1 MKNNIPS
8 KWVGYVKNTIAEIAP
23 HFTMKRQLDDYFDK
37 YYNKLINRTALLQ
50 DDNYLMARK
59 ISKWKRKVMRG
70 WDSIEILSV
79 QLPDST
85 QKPLMLG
92 ESFKAEIQ
100 ISLNELSGVELGIE
114 ILFGQKVNDE
124 VKEPSFVFDMIAE
137 KSGKRFADF

>member
-1 MKNNIPS
+1 
-8 KWVGYVKNTIAEIAP
+8 
-23 HFTMKRQLDDYFDK
+23 
-37 YYNKLINRTALLQ
+37 LLQ

-137 KSGKRFADF
+137 KSGNDLLTFKCDIPLDTAGVYDYAFRMYPKNKDLPHRQDFSLVRWI